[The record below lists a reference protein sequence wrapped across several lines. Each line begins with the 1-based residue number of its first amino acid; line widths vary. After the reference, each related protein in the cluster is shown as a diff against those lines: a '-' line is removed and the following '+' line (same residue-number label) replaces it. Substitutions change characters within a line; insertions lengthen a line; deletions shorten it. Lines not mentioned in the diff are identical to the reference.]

1 MGELIKV
8 EHLTKRYDD
17 FALRDASLC
26 VESGRVV
33 GLIGSNGAGKTT
45 MLKAILGLISVDE
58 GEISLFGIDSGK
70 SRHAAQ
76 HDIDSV
82 KERIGVVFDT
92 CAFLTTMRIKDV
104 ESLGRASYSKW
115 DSALF
120 EKLCKRFNLGFKK
133 RVKDLS
139 RGMGMKLTLAFALA
153 HHPDILILDEATAGL
168 DPMARDEILDIL
180 RDFMSDETRGILMA
194 SHITTDL
201 EKIADEVVCIDNGS
215 ILFSM
220 SKEAICD
227 EAGIMRCRKSD
238 IERLQSA
245 GWAKGELKMLSHEY
259 GIDVLV
265 PDRFAFASEFEDIP
279 VERASIE
286 EYMALT
292 LKGESL

>member
-1 MGELIKV
+1 MNELIKV
-8 EHLTKRYDD
+8 EHLTKRYND
-17 FALRDASLC
+17 FALSDASLY
-26 VESGRVV
+26 VEPGRVV

-120 EKLCKRFNLGFKK
+120 SNLCEKFDLGFKK
-133 RVKDLS
+133 QVKDLS

-201 EKIADEVVCIDNGS
+201 EKIADEVVCIDNGR

-220 SKEAICD
+220 PKDAICD
-227 EAGIMRCRKSD
+227 EAGIVHCRKSD
-238 IERLQSA
+238 IERLQSS
-245 GWAKGELKMLSHEY
+245 GWTNGQFKMLSHGY
-259 GIDVLV
+259 GVDVLV
-265 PDRFAFASEFEDIP
+265 PDRLAFASKFDDIP
-279 VERASIE
+279 VERVSIE